1 MADVRIISGGL
12 ERADVRAILAE
23 HLDEMVA
30 TSPPESVHALDLDA
44 LRGPGVS
51 FWTVLDADGAAIAVG
66 ALAEL
71 SDTDAELKSM
81 RTTTAARGRGVAAS
95 LLAHLIEAAR
105 QGGYAR
111 LRLETGSDDF
121 FASARR
127 LYERHGFVETGPFGR
142 YSEDPY
148 SRFYLLDVRD

>member
-51 FWTVLDADGAAIAVG
+51 FWTVLHADGAAIAVS
-66 ALAEL
+66 AAIH
-71 SDTDAELKSM
+71 
-81 RTTTAARGRGVAAS
+81 TANSPLIAAINSRERARGR
-95 LLAHLIEAAR
+95 
-105 QGGYAR
+105 
-111 LRLETGSDDF
+111 
-121 FASARR
+121 
-127 LYERHGFVETGPFGR
+127 
-142 YSEDPY
+142 
-148 SRFYLLDVRD
+148 